1 MDDFELSINL
11 VTLVVVVLIA
21 AIIGYAIRSGRT
33 RLKQLRIREL
43 KREIMNS
50 HAQILELQK
59 EFVLLESRMKNST
72 QIPALNFRPTYNEYL
87 EEFNSISEGFV

>member
-33 RLKQLRIREL
+33 RLKQLRTREL

-59 EFVLLESRMKNST
+59 EFVLLESRMKSTT
-72 QIPALNFRPTYNEYL
+72 QIPVLNIRSTHNDYL

>member
-1 MDDFELSINL
+1 MNDFELSVNP
-11 VTLVVVVLIA
+11 VTMVCVVFLA
-21 AIIGYAIRSGRT
+21 AIVGYAIRSGRT
-33 RLKQLRIREL
+33 RIKQLRIREL

-72 QIPALNFRPTYNEYL
+72 QIPALNFRSAYNEYL
-87 EEFNSISEGFV
+87 EEFISISEGFV